1 MTRFRSLLAA
11 TAVLFVVSLPAAA
24 QVPQPPEIAAR
35 GYLLVD
41 MTANQVLAER
51 NADAQAEPASLTKL
65 MTAYLVFTALKD
77 KKISLDQKLPV
88 SERAWAERKGGGSL
102 MFIDPKMTP
111 TVDELL
117 LIVNMLE

>member
-1 MTRFRSLLAA
+1 MTRFRTLLAA
-11 TAVLFVVSLPAAA
+11 TAVLVAVSLPVAA

-51 NADAQAEPASLTKL
+51 NADSPAEPASLTKL
-65 MTAYLVFTALKD
+65 MTAYLVFTALRD
-77 KKISLDQKLPV
+77 KKIALDQTLPV

-102 MFIDPKMTP
+102 MFIAPQERSGPKEANASP
-111 TVDELL
+111 NAKV
-117 LIVNMLE
+117 